1 MAEPQ
6 NRRQLLFQRL
16 KEKKEASLGASPG
29 SAVPRL
35 GRLGRTSA
43 DLSYAQQRLWVLEQL
58 DPGNPRFCVLTA
70 LRLRGGVHL
79 GALAAA
85 LSEIVRRHE
94 VLRTVFSGG
103 PGGSGGSGG
112 EAPPRQ
118 VVAPPPEPQALPVAD
133 LAGLPEDRREALLSR
148 LLTAEAQRPFDL
160 ANGPL
165 VRTFLLRLG
174 PAEHI
179 LVLAQHQIT
188 IDRWSRGLTVREL
201 TALYSAFAEGRPSP
215 LPEPALQYIDFSQW
229 QRERLQGKLLDDL
242 VGFWRRQ
249 LAGSP
254 RLEMPVDRP
263 RPAVQRFNGALRY
276 SVIPRPLLDRLKAFS
291 QAEEVSLFM
300 TLLAAFDALLYRW
313 TGQEDVVVGS
323 PIANRNQK
331 QVEELMGFF
340 VNMLALRLRL
350 DGSLTFRKLVGRA
363 REVTLDAF
371 AHQDLPFELLV
382 RELGV
387 PRDMSLHPLFQVS
400 LVLQN
405 APLPPLDLPGLSV
418 GLVEVDW
425 GTTAYDL
432 AFFFWETALWE
443 NLEEGLSL
451 IISYSTDLYDAAT
464 VARLAGHLERLLAA
478 AMDDPDV
485 RLRDLEILAP
495 AERHQLLAEWSG
507 GTDVPLPA
515 EPLHRLAEARAAQD
529 PEAPAA
535 DFAGETVTAAELC
548 RRAHRMAR
556 WLRRHGLAAEVA
568 AEAPVA
574 LVLPPSLDLVVASL
588 AVLEAGGV
596 CVPIDPELPAGRID
610 RLLEASRATVVVTG
624 RDLEGAPFAG
634 ESAEPLRLPVDPDA
648 LAYLLFTSGSTGT
661 PKAVGLPHR
670 AVARMALA
678 DPAGPAKLSPE
689 DRVAL
694 AANPSFDAS
703 LWEIWAP
710 LLAGA
715 CLVGLER
722 EALLA
727 PRGLKSALAERR
739 LSVLFVPTALL
750 HTVAGEVPSAFRGL
764 RLLLFGGEMADPAAL
779 RAVLAHS
786 RPERLV
792 HLYGPAEATTYAALQ
807 EVTDL
812 PPRAAAVPVGRP
824 APGRRVYVLDPAV
837 SPVPLGVEGEVWI
850 GGEGLARGYA
860 GAPDLTAERFL
871 PDPFSGAP
879 GARLYRTGDRARLR
893 ADGALEIRGRTD
905 EQVKVRG
912 FRVEPAE
919 VRAALTRHPGV
930 REAAVA
936 AREGRLEAY
945 AVPRSGARLEPDEL
959 LADLRRRLPAW
970 MVPSRLAVVDALPL
984 TASGKVDFRS
994 LPEILPARPAAG
1006 PAPRTPVEQALAGI
1020 WQDILGRS
1028 VTNVQDDFFGLG
1040 GQSLDAVRATS
1051 RAACAFG
1058 VDLTVRALYE
1068 APTVEAFAA
1077 RLGAK

>member
-1 MAEPQ
+1 MAETTEPQ

-16 KEKKEASLGASPG
+16 KEKKEATLGASPG

-35 GRLGRTSA
+35 GRSSA

-70 LRLRGGVHL
+70 LRLRGALHP

-85 LSEIVRRHE
+85 LREIVRRHE
-94 VLRTVFSGG
+94 VLRTVF
-103 PGGSGGSGG
+103 SGGSGG

-118 VVAPPPEPQALPVAD
+118 VVAPPPQPEALPVAD
-133 LAGLPEDRREALLSR
+133 LAGLPEDRRQALLSR

-160 ANGPL
+160 ARGPL

-201 TALYSAFAEGRPSP
+201 TALYTAFAAGRPSP
-215 LPEPALQYIDFSQW
+215 LPEPALQYIDISQW

-242 VGFWRRQ
+242 LGYWRRS

-254 RLEMPVDRP
+254 RLEMPADRP

-276 SVIPRPLLDRLKAFS
+276 SVIPRPLLDRLQAFS
-291 QAEEVSLFM
+291 QAEEASLFM

-331 QVEELMGFF
+331 QAEELMGFF

-350 DGSLTFRKLVGRA
+350 DGSLTFRELVGRA
-363 REVTLDAF
+363 REATMDAF

-478 AMDDPDV
+478 AMDDPDA

-495 AERHQLLAEWSG
+495 AERHQLLMEWSG
-507 GTDVPLPA
+507 GPDTAFPG
-515 EPLHRLAEARAAQD
+515 EPLHRLVEARAAV
-529 PEAPAA
+529 
-535 DFAGETVTAAELC
+535 DFAGESATAAELC

-556 WLRRHGLAAEVA
+556 WLRRCGVS

-574 LVLPPSLDLVVASL
+574 VVLPPSLGLVVASL

-596 CVPIDPELPAGRID
+596 CVPVDPELPAARID
-610 RLLEASRATVVVTG
+610 RLLEASRAGIVVTREAVEAAASG
-624 RDLEGAPFAG
+624 G
-634 ESAEPLRLPVDPDA
+634 ESDEPLRLPVDPDS
-648 LAYLLFTSGSTGT
+648 LAYLLFTSGSTGD
-661 PKAVGLPHR
+661 PKPVGLTHR
-670 AVARMALA
+670 AVARMAFA
-678 DPAGPAKLSPE
+678 DPAGPARLLPE

-703 LWEIWAP
+703 LWEIWAT

-727 PRGLKSALAERR
+727 PRHLADALAQRR

-750 HTVAGEVPSAFRGL
+750 HTIAGEAPAAFRGL

-779 RAVLAHS
+779 RTVLEHG

-792 HLYGPAEATTYAALQ
+792 HLYGPAEAATYAVLQ
-807 EVTDL
+807 EITDQ

-824 APGRRVYVLDPAV
+824 APGRRIHLLDSALA
-837 SPVPLGVEGEVWI
+837 PVPIGVEGEIWI

-860 GAPDLTAERFL
+860 DAPDLTAERFL

-879 GARLYRTGDRARLR
+879 GARLYRTGDRGRLR
-893 ADGALEIRGRTD
+893 AGGELDICGRTD
-905 EQVKVRG
+905 GQIKIRG

-919 VRAALTRHPGV
+919 VRAALARHPGV

-945 AVPRSGARLEPDEL
+945 AVPRPGTRLDPGEL

-970 MVPSRLAVVDALPL
+970 MVPSRLAVVDALPR

-994 LPEILPARPAAG
+994 LPEILPARPVAG
-1006 PAPRTPVEQALAGI
+1006 PAPRTPAEQTLAGI

-1028 VTNVQDDFFGLG
+1028 VTNVQDDFFDLG
-1040 GQSLDAVRATS
+1040 GQSLDAVRAAS
-1051 RAACAFG
+1051 RAAGVFG